1 MADVVDVGNGEEV
14 GVGEA
19 QARRVEA
26 EAAAW
31 SIPDLLSLD
40 RASLEELPVLD
51 LSNLRLNR

>member
-1 MADVVDVGNGEEV
+1 MADVVDVGNGQEV

-40 RASLEELPVLD
+40 RASLEVRPVLD

>member
-31 SIPDLLSLD
+31 SIPDLLSLS

-51 LSNLRLNR
+51 LSHLRLNR

>member
-1 MADVVDVGNGEEV
+1 MADVVDVGNGQKV

-40 RASLEELPVLD
+40 KASLEELPVFD
-51 LSNLRLNR
+51 LSNLRFGR

>member
-1 MADVVDVGNGEEV
+1 MADVVDAGNVREV

-40 RASLEELPVLD
+40 RASLEELPVFD
-51 LSNLRLNR
+51 LSNLRLGR

>member
-1 MADVVDVGNGEEV
+1 MADVVEVGNGEEV

-40 RASLEELPVLD
+40 RASLEELPVFD

>member
-1 MADVVDVGNGEEV
+1 MADVVDVGNVQEV

-40 RASLEELPVLD
+40 KASLEELPVFD
-51 LSNLRLNR
+51 LSNLRFGR

>member
-1 MADVVDVGNGEEV
+1 MADVVEVGNVREV
-14 GVGEA
+14 CVGEA

-40 RASLEELPVLD
+40 RASLEELPVFD
-51 LSNLRLNR
+51 LSNLRFGR